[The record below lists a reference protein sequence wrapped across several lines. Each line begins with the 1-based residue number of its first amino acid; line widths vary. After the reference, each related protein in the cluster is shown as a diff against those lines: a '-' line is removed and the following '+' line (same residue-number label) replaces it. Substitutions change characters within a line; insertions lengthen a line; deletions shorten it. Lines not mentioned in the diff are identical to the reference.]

1 MAILTADG
9 VNFGTNDNLNS
20 KRGIFPQH
28 VNSTNACVWIFY
40 QNTTPTGWT
49 KVSQNNKALRVVSG
63 SGGGDFGTNSFTST
77 FSPKT
82 LGGPG
87 SMSVS
92 GGASPLSQSQIP
104 NHSHSDGG
112 QIGLNVNPYT
122 LNPDGSLLDYTGGDV
137 KKVVDQVIYNYWIRT
152 AVFTTGGVSSPTP
165 PSSPPH
171 SHPQNSASFTV
182 PGQTVTLNVQYID
195 IIFCTF
201 NG

>member
-1 MAILTADG
+1 MAILTVDG

-20 KRGIFPQH
+20 RRQIFA
-28 VNSTNACVWIFY
+28 VNTAWIFY
-40 QNTTPTGWT
+40 QNTTPTGWS
-49 KVSQNNKALRVVSG
+49 KVTTQDNKALRVVSG

-82 LGGPG
+82 LGGTG

-92 GGASPLSQSQIP
+92 GGESPLSQSQIP
-104 NHSHSDGG
+104 NHSHSGGG
-112 QIGLNVNPYT
+112 QLGLNANPQIN
-122 LNPDGSLLDYTGGDV
+122 NPDGSFNDWTGGDV
-137 KKVVDQVIYNYWIRT
+137 KRQSPNYSPFGAPSILL
-152 AVFTTGGVSSPTP
+152 AIGFPLTTGGVSPNG
-165 PSSPPH
+165 SSH